1 VQQSPDLLCISCI
14 STTGWRGVTGCLI
27 FIGYFPQKS
36 PIISGSLAKND
47 LQLKASSESSL
58 PTPRGPPDIY
68 YVIFTTDNVRRDGGE
83 QSPTF
88 TQHILRI
95 CYSTLTYILAPSC
108 ALQARR
114 YPEKRWKALEQS
126 PNSTSFDEDD
136 LLLE

>member
-1 VQQSPDLLCISCI
+1 VEGPLNVDGTWNVDLAIGMAEGALH
-14 STTGWRGVTGCLI
+14 STGRVYIQWAPPFNV
-27 FIGYFPQKS
+27 
-36 PIISGSLAKND
+36 
-47 LQLKASSESSL
+47 L
-58 PTPRGPPDIY
+58 PCTPRGPPDIY

-88 TQHILRI
+88 TQHILHI